1 MIRSPFVNFGFYGTL
16 FVMGLGAF
24 ALLPG
29 DETARPAVER
39 IATVE
44 PDSGRPSY
52 IVDGAPAPIPRPARV
67 ATIDTVETASV
78 ATTTPAPAEQPM
90 PAPLGSEP
98 KPVETASLTVTTPPP
113 ADSSEFPM
121 DVAAPET
128 EAVLPPNARRLNVT
142 SAVNMR
148 AGPSTSTSTIK
159 VLPEGEPVAVLGRNR
174 GWVNVMLPDG
184 QSGWVYERYLS
195 DGSRPV
201 VEQRDEERT
210 ASVEPRRERVVDEDE
225 EESRFAVRR
234 QARAVED
241 DEDDRRGYFVRRT
254 VELRDRPSRSG
265 MPLFRIRRG
274 EPVEIAEQR
283 GSWVRIRV
291 DGGIS
296 GWVQTRYIAD

>member
-1 MIRSPFVNFGFYGTL
+1 MVRSPFINFGFYGSL
-16 FVMGLGAF
+16 FIMGLGAF

-39 IATVE
+39 IATVD
-44 PDSGRPSY
+44 PDPARPSY
-52 IVDGAPAPIPRPARV
+52 IVDGAPAPLARPATV
-67 ATIDTVETASV
+67 ATVDTVETASV

-90 PAPLGSEP
+90 PAPLTSEP
-98 KPVETASLTVTTPPP
+98 EPVETASLTVTALP
-113 ADSSEFPM
+113 ADSNAFPM

-128 EAVLPPNARRLNVT
+128 EAVLPPNARRLSVT

-195 DGSRPV
+195 DGSRPAA
-201 VEQRDEERT
+201 ERDEERT
-210 ASVEPRRERVVDEDE
+210 ASVDPRRERVVDE

-241 DEDDRRGYFVRRT
+241 DDDRGYFVRRT

-265 MPLFRIRRG
+265 VPLFRIRRG

-283 GSWVRIRV
+283 GNWVRIRV

-296 GWVQTRYIAD
+296 GWVQARNIAD